1 MKIKHT
7 FTLSPLL
14 LAMGLQTAFAQ
25 DAEQVANVEN
35 NEEQTET
42 IQIVGVRQTRASKG
56 ATGLTMELSETPQ
69 SISIVTSELIKNF
82 AANNI
87 NDALKL
93 ATGVTVEEY
102 ETTRTNYTARG
113 FDIKNTQVDGVGMPN
128 GWGIVTGP
136 LESYGYEEIEVIRGA
151 NGLLTGV
158 GNAAGTINYV
168 RKRPTNENQGEVGV
182 TLGSYD
188 LKRLQADY
196 SFLLT
201 ESGSWAARV
210 VAVSE
215 DKESHLDVLSSD
227 RTYFYGVIDG
237 QLTDNSTLAAGVSYQ
252 NSNTDGTMWGGLVFN
267 NTDGTQAEWDTSAS
281 TAQEWTFWDTESTN
295 AFVEYTYI
303 FANDWQVKATY
314 NQSTSKDPSELFYV
328 YGAVDKDT
336 NLGLYGWPGNYESDF
351 NSKIFDITAKG
362 EYSLFGKTHELNLG
376 ASHAKSETLS
386 YLRYAASGYG
396 DPTPAFPYAADA
408 IAEPVWGDKTL
419 YSDIDMTITRY
430 FGSTK
435 LNITNDLFVVAGFN
449 AINFT
454 REGTNSSG
462 EINNDES
469 EVSPYIGATYAITED
484 INVYASYSDVYQPQE
499 QYDYDSKF
507 IDPTKGIN
515 YEAGIKTQW
524 LDDRLLAT
532 FAIFAAEQNNLPIQ
546 QEGLNAAGNVYY
558 AGFDVESKG
567 IEMELVGHITD
578 NLTAVVGYTNV
589 NVEDEFGAETTEWVP
604 ENVVNYSLSYT
615 IPNMPEFT
623 FGLGGKW
630 QSKIKN
636 NTYALEQKSY
646 LLANIFARWDIS
658 EQLSLQANI
667 NNITDEKYIISLAQP
682 SYYGAPRN
690 GSVSLSYKF

>member
-1 MKIKHT
+1 MKLTKT
-7 FTLSPLL
+7 FTLSPLI
-14 LAMGLQTAFAQ
+14 LAMGLHTAVAQ
-25 DAEQVANVEN
+25 DLTQVVSTEN
-35 NEEQTET
+35 DKEQTET

-69 SISIVTSELIKNF
+69 SISVVTSELIKNF

-136 LESYGYEEIEVIRGA
+136 VESYGYEEIEVIRGA

-314 NQSTSKDPSELFYV
+314 NQSKSEDPSELLYI
-328 YGAVDKDT
+328 YGAVDT
-336 NLGLYGWPGNYESDF
+336 ETGLGLGIWPGSYESDF
-351 NSKIFDITAKG
+351 NSKIFDVTAIG

-376 ASHAKSETLS
+376 ASTAKSETLS
-386 YLRYAASGYG
+386 YSRPPSSGFGAAPS
-396 DPTPAFPYAADA
+396 FPYAADA

-449 AINFT
+449 AIKFT

-546 QEGLNAAGNVYY
+546 QEGLNAAGNIYY

-615 IPNMPEFT
+615 VPNMPEFT

>member
-1 MKIKHT
+1 MKLKHT

-69 SISIVTSELIKNF
+69 SISVVTSELIKNF

-136 LESYGYEEIEVIRGA
+136 VESYGYEEIEVIRGA

-237 QLTDNSTLAAGVSYQ
+237 QLTDNSTLAAGISYQ

-314 NQSTSKDPSELFYV
+314 NQSKSEDPSELLYI
-328 YGAVDKDT
+328 YGAVDT
-336 NLGLYGWPGNYESDF
+336 ETGLGLGTWPGSYESDF
-351 NSKIFDITAKG
+351 NSKIFDITAIG

-376 ASHAKSETLS
+376 ASKAKSETLS
-386 YLRYAASGYG
+386 YSRPPSSGFGAA
-396 DPTPAFPYAADA
+396 PAFPYAADA

-454 REGTNSSG
+454 REGVNSSG

-499 QYDYDSKF
+499 QYDYDSNF

-558 AGFDVESKG
+558 AGFDVESEG
-567 IEMELVGHITD
+567 VEMELVGHITD
-578 NLTAVVGYTNV
+578 NLTAVIGYTNV
-589 NVEDEFGAETTEWVP
+589 NVEDEFGEETTEWVP
-604 ENVVNYSLSYT
+604 ENVVNYSFSYT
-615 IPNMPEFT
+615 IPNMPELT

-636 NTYALEQKSY
+636 NTYGLEQKSY
-646 LLANIFARWDIS
+646 LLANVFARWDIA
-658 EQLSLQANI
+658 EQLSVQANI

-682 SYYGAPRN
+682 SYYGAPLN
-690 GSVSLSYKF
+690 GSVSLSYRF